1 MKIKTLFFASFLA
14 VTAMNAETI
23 SVPDNSQTTLTSSDY
38 NTYIVDNGQLFLST
52 GTTYNS
58 SVELNGEGYK
68 CDESAT
74 TEALAALRLGGGV
87 TLAGTVTVGGDT
99 RIWSVSSANTISGAI
114 TTADSATSGSL
125 TIVGRTDDASG
136 ISTCG
141 LKLSGGMDLT
151 KGALK
156 FEGVGSGFGFNFNV
170 ELSGKNKT
178 YTAQSL
184 ASYTSGSVSGSA
196 PTLKI
201 GNGVTFTL
209 SNTATTAGADQT
221 YSGMIYGTG
230 GENYKG
236 TLKIA
241 SGVQKFSDVSVF
253 DGTGE
258 TDAPTIVVASGATLD
273 IIRTKTYGSLSIESG
288 GTLKVSVDDDTV
300 DVNPYDVDDNYI
312 VLAASTSFA
321 EGSKLALD
329 LTGLTTNGDSV
340 VLPIISSISLQ
351 FGEGELSGSVVEPK
365 LFDVASSNL
374 GKYKNWTREWSVKSE
389 YNSDYDVDIYALSL
403 TLTAPVPEPAAFGLL
418 AGAGALALVALR
430 RRRRAK

>member
-23 SVPDNSQTTLTSSDY
+23 SVPDNSQTKLTSSDY

-58 SVELNGEGYK
+58 SVVLNGEGYK

-74 TEALAALRLGGGV
+74 TEALAALRLGGGDTARV

-99 RIWSVSSANTISGAI
+99 RIWSTGLGSSSANTISGAI
-114 TTADSATSGSL
+114 TTADSETSGSL
-125 TIVGRTDDASG
+125 TIVGKTGDASG
-136 ISTCG
+136 ISPYG
-141 LKLSGGMDLT
+141 LKLSGGMNLT

-156 FEGVGSGFGFNFNV
+156 FEGVGGTGFYV

-178 YTAQSL
+178 YAAQSL
-184 ASYTSGSVSGSA
+184 ASYTSGSVFGSA

-201 GNGVTFTL
+201 GDGVTFTL

-221 YSGMIYGTG
+221 YSGMLSGT
-230 GENYKG
+230 G

-241 SGVQKFSDVSVF
+241 SGVQKFSGVSAA
-253 DGTGE
+253 DYE
-258 TDAPTIVVASGATLD
+258 NAPAIVVASGATLD
-273 IIRTKTYGSLSIESG
+273 IIRTTTFGSLSIESG
-288 GTLKVSVDDDTV
+288 GTLKVSVDDNTV
-300 DVNPYDVDDNYI
+300 NVDPYDVDDNDI
-312 VLAASTSFA
+312 VFALSTSFA

-329 LTGLTTNGDSV
+329 LTGLTTVGDSV
-340 VLPIISSISLQ
+340 VLPIISAVSLQ

-389 YNSDYDVDIYALSL
+389 YNSDYEVDIYALSL

-418 AGAGALALVALR
+418 AGVGALAFVAAR

>member
-23 SVPDNSQTTLTSSDY
+23 SVPDNSQTKLTSSDY

-58 SVELNGEGYK
+58 SVVLNGEGYK
-68 CDESAT
+68 YGESAT
-74 TEALAALRLGGGV
+74 TEALAALRLGGGDTARV

-99 RIWSVSSANTISGAI
+99 RIWSTGLGSSSANTISGAI

-125 TIVGRTDDASG
+125 TIVGKTGDASG
-136 ISTCG
+136 ISPYG
-141 LKLSGGMDLT
+141 LKLSGGMNLT

-156 FEGVGSGFGFNFNV
+156 FEGVGGGGFYV

-178 YTAQSL
+178 YAAQSL
-184 ASYTSGSVSGSA
+184 ASYTSGSVFGSA

-201 GNGVTFTL
+201 GDGVTFTL

-221 YSGMIYGTG
+221 YSGMLSGTG
-230 GENYKG
+230 
-236 TLKIA
+236 TLRIA
-241 SGVQKFSDVSVF
+241 SGVQKFSGVSAA
-253 DGTGE
+253 DYE
-258 TDAPTIVVASGATLD
+258 NAPAIVVASGATLD
-273 IIRTKTYGSLSIESG
+273 IIRTTTFGSLSIESG
-288 GTLKVSVDDDTV
+288 GTLKVSVDDNTV
-300 DVNPYDVDDNYI
+300 NVDPYDYENDNYI
-312 VLAASTSFA
+312 VFAASTSFA
-321 EGSKLALD
+321 EGSTLALD
-329 LTGLTTNGDSV
+329 LTGLTTAGDSV
-340 VLPIISSISLQ
+340 VLPIISAVSLQ
-351 FGEGELSGSVVEPK
+351 FGEDELFGSVVEPK

-389 YNSDYDVDIYALSL
+389 YNSDYDADIYALSL

-418 AGAGALALVALR
+418 AGAGALAFVAAR